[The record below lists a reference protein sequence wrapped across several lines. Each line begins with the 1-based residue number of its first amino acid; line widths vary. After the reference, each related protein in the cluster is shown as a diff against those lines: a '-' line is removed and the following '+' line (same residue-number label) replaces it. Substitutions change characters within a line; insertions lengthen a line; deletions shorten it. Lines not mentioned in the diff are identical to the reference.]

1 MDELTLPAPEHQ
13 EVFQRVWARVM
24 GEQAAPP
31 EGPAIPAMEMAPAAA
46 SVMGAAAPARVTD
59 SPSTPPAAVGESL
72 PQPNEPQTQPEPDSR
87 TARLRAQILEAL
99 EGWQFYRHLARR
111 ARAGARV
118 LRDLAADQHRQARR
132 LAAAYFLLTG
142 VRYWPTDTLTTPP
155 RTPLWGALR
164 RRHQAEQ
171 GAQQAYLAAAQDA
184 GDPELVELYQQLA
197 QDCEEH
203 CYQLRGLLEQI
214 T

>member
-24 GEQAAPP
+24 GEQATPP
-31 EGPAIPAMEMAPAAA
+31 EGPAVPAMGMAPAAA
-46 SVMGAAAPARVTD
+46 SVMGAAAPARAAD
-59 SPSTPPAAVGESL
+59 SLPPLPAAGEAS
-72 PQPNEPQTQPEPDSR
+72 PPEPSVAQSQPEPDPR

-118 LRDLAADQHRQARR
+118 LRTLAADQHRQARR

-142 VRYWPTDTLTTPP
+142 VRYWPTDTLAVPA

-184 GDPELVELYQQLA
+184 GDPELAQLYQQLA